1 MRAVLAFLLV
11 LCAIPAW
18 AQTVEQGY
26 FAARDAASAEL
37 KQMAQ
42 DPEYNPTKDLG
53 KPELF
58 TPAFRKEY
66 DRRRRDVEAMM
77 RDVLGPL
84 PPLPGFAK
92 AGVLNPALLSMG

>member
-1 MRAVLAFLLV
+1 MRAALAVLLAACAF
-11 LCAIPAW
+11 PAW
-18 AQTVEQGY
+18 AQTAEDGY

-58 TPAFRKEY
+58 TPAFRREY
-66 DRRRRDVEAMM
+66 D
-77 RDVLGPL
+77 
-84 PPLPGFAK
+84 
-92 AGVLNPALLSMG
+92 